1 MAKDLL
7 TSISGNAMFFA
18 QEFLSSPRRKRDRIM
33 MIRVSTV
40 IIAAI
45 ALAMTAIGSGRAEIP
60 AGAVKFQ
67 RTEYTVNADQSYTEV
82 QTWEARVDWVG
93 RIAEFSTDT
102 FDFDPSDETLD
113 VVEAWVQQPDGT
125 RVAVPPG
132 NIFTRPS
139 AAAQTMPGFVGTRTT
154 TIEFPGLQVGSV
166 VHSKWKHTATRPDVM
181 GFSVAKVLG
190 LIDHARFEIRI
201 QAPADLPLQF
211 RERGGFV
218 TSDTTSDQIRTI
230 TASIDVGATPPAE
243 PQMIAAADIGPAF
256 VATTLKNYEQIGA
269 IYAARNAGKAA
280 VTPEIAA
287 LARSIAGDA
296 QGVDAARAVY
306 DWVAGHIRYV
316 AVFLDPSDG
325 MVAHD
330 AASVLRNGYGDCKD
344 HVVLMQA
351 LLSALNIRAEPV
363 LVNWTTSMRPLPLWT
378 ARWFTHAMIY
388 LPDYDI
394 YANPTNP
401 YAGFGVLDNTLS
413 GKLVVIASE
422 KGEVGHTPRIAPAT
436 NGYRADVAIDV
447 APDGTIRG
455 KAGIAIAPGIDP
467 LVRQILVASTPAQ
480 VANRQLAA
488 TAEGG
493 FGSLRA
499 TDPRDLSRP
508 LRIDAR
514 WTSPHGVV
522 VSAPSTYMT
531 LPIGVDL
538 APNANLRGYIA
549 ADGMRR
555 FPFLV
560 EAHDYTVTYHVS
572 LPPGAMVERLPPA
585 VDIVN
590 AAGRFTAR
598 YEPTGDG
605 FTATRTTVLN
615 GNVYQPAMYPDL
627 ERLIYAFGDDQRA
640 VIVYRPKA

>member
-1 MAKDLL
+1 M
-7 TSISGNAMFFA
+7 T
-18 QEFLSSPRRKRDRIM
+18 
-33 MIRVSTV
+33 IRVSTV
-40 IIAAI
+40 IVAAI
-45 ALAMTAIGSGRAEIP
+45 ALAMAAVGPGKAELSP
-60 AGAVKFQ
+60 NGVKFV
-67 RTEYTVNADQSYTEV
+67 RSEYTVNADQSYTEIR
-82 QTWEARVDWVG
+82 TWEARVDWIG
-93 RIAEFSTDT
+93 RIAEFGTDT
-102 FDFDPSDETLD
+102 FSVDPSDETLE

-125 RVAVPPG
+125 RIAVPAG

-139 AAAQTMPGFVGTRTT
+139 AAAQSSPGFVGTQTT
-154 TIEFPGLQVGSV
+154 TIEFPGLQVGSI
-166 VHSKWKHTATRPDVM
+166 VHARWKHVATKPDVM
-181 GFSVAKVLG
+181 GFGVVEALG
-190 LIDHARFEIRI
+190 LIDHLRLEIQI

-211 RERGGFV
+211 RQRGGFA
-218 TSDTTSDQIRTI
+218 TTDTTTDQVRTI
-230 TASIDVGATPPAE
+230 TAAIDIGATAPAE
-243 PQMIAAADIGPAF
+243 PQMVAAADIGPAF
-256 VATTLKNYEQIGA
+256 VATTLKSYEEIGA

-280 VTPEIAA
+280 VTPEISA
-287 LARSIAGDA
+287 LARRIAGDA

-316 AVFLDPSDG
+316 AVFLAPGDG
-325 MVAHD
+325 MVGHD

-351 LLSALNIRAEPV
+351 LLSALNVRSEPV
-363 LVNWTTSMRPLPLWT
+363 LVNWTNSMRPLPLWT
-378 ARWFTHAMIY
+378 ASWFTHAMIY

-422 KGEVGHTPRIAPAT
+422 KGEVRHTPRIAPAT

-447 APDGTIRG
+447 GPDGTISG
-455 KAGIAIAPGIDP
+455 KTEIAIAPGIDP
-467 LVRQILVASTPAQ
+467 LVRQLLVASVPTQ

-488 TAEGG
+488 TLEGG

-499 TDPRDLSRP
+499 TDPRDLAKP
-508 LRIDAR
+508 LRIDAQ

-522 VSAPSTYMT
+522 VSSPSTYMT

-538 APNANLRGYIA
+538 APNGNLRGYISA
-549 ADGMRR
+549 NGTRR
-555 FPFLV
+555 FPFLI
-560 EAHDYTVTYHVS
+560 EAHDYTVSYHVS
-572 LPPGAMVERLPPA
+572 LPPGAVVERLPPA
-585 VDIVN
+585 VDITN

-598 YEPTGDG
+598 YEPTADG
-605 FTATRTTVLN
+605 FTATRNTVLN

-627 ERLIYAFGDDQRA
+627 ERLIYAFSGDQRA